1 MKGRSFPKILVIG
14 LVVLGLLGIGGVY
27 QLSGQNPV
35 ALVTG
40 STKTAPEAAMFV
52 PRTAPAMV
60 SLLVN
65 PDRLESVGKVLT
77 LSQKSNNNRIQLD
90 PIKQSLL
97 ANTGL
102 NYGRDIQPW
111 LGNEIT
117 WALIT
122 PDLDRLAN
130 NGQQPGY
137 FVALSTQNPQKS
149 QEILDQFWQKQKAAG
164 LDIIQ
169 DQYRGVKLIYRRPFQ
184 GKIDD
189 APTLVTATINDRFVL
204 FANYPKVMKEA
215 LNTVQANLN
224 LSQSE
229 SYQKALQELKPGGVG
244 FGFFNLGD
252 WRLVTDPQQEFLGQQ
267 PNLAVSL
274 GINPQGLLAETV
286 LITTLEEDKINPSP
300 AFSQPGDVLNYISSK
315 SPLLI
320 AGKDLNQLWIDFS
333 AIVAANQPLEQF
345 ITQPIAGIK
354 TLWGLDLPQ
363 DIFSWVTGEYAL
375 ALVPN
380 RSEKWDWIFV
390 AERPE
395 NANLAIENLDKIAT
409 EQGYSVGSFSLNN
422 STLSAWTKLT
432 PVVWENKKN
441 PQPQDRFIQANAKG
455 VHSTVG
461 KYEIFTTSVET
472 MDEVLALS
480 ETENTITQ
488 DPDFK
493 ASIEV
498 LPQTNEGYFY
508 LNWLTSRRF
517 LHQQFPLFKL
527 AELAAKP
534 FFDSLRS
541 FTISSSDRV
550 GNIQH
555 ATVFFRLR

>member
-1 MKGRSFPKILVIG
+1 MKRRSFPKILVIG

-27 QLSGQNPV
+27 KLSGQNPA

-65 PDRLESVGKVLT
+65 PDRLESVGKILT
-77 LSQKSNNNRIQLD
+77 FSQKSNNNRIQLNS
-90 PIKQSLL
+90 IKESLL

-137 FVALSTQNPQKS
+137 FVALSTKNSQKS
-149 QEILDQFWQKQKAAG
+149 QEILDKFWQKQVDAG
-164 LDIIQ
+164 LDIVQ

-184 GKIDD
+184 GTIDD
-189 APTLVTATINDRFVL
+189 APTLVMATINDRFVL

-229 SYQKALQELKPGGVG
+229 SYQKALKELKPGGVG

-252 WRLVTDPQQEFLGQQ
+252 WQLVTDQTDEFIGQK
-267 PNLAVSL
+267 PSLALSL
-274 GINPQGLLAETV
+274 GINSQGLLAETV
-286 LITTLEEDKINPSP
+286 LIATVEEDTTQPSP
-300 AFSQPGDVLNYISSK
+300 AFSQPVAALNYISSN

-320 AGKDLNQLWIDFS
+320 AGKDLNQLWKDFS
-333 AIVAANQPLEQF
+333 AIVAANQPLEEF
-345 ITQPIAGIK
+345 ITQPIDGIK

-375 ALVPN
+375 AVVPHSN
-380 RSEKWDWIFV
+380 EKWDWVFV
-390 AERPE
+390 AERSE

-409 EQGYSVGSFSLNN
+409 EQGYSLGSFNLNN
-422 STLSAWTKLT
+422 NTLSAWTKLT
-432 PVVWENKKN
+432 PMVLEKKDKAKT
-441 PQPQDRFIQANAKG
+441 QTRLIQANAKG

-461 KYEIFTTSVET
+461 KYEIFTTSVEA
-472 MDEVLALS
+472 MDEVLGLS
-480 ETENTITQ
+480 KTENLITQ

-498 LPQTNEGYFY
+498 LPQINDGYFY
-508 LNWLTSRRF
+508 LNWLTSRNF
-517 LHQQFPLFKL
+517 LNQQFPLFKL
-527 AELAAKP
+527 VELSAKP
-534 FFDSLRS
+534 FFDNLRS

-555 ATVFFRLR
+555 ATVFLRLR